1 MWDKLKHTI
10 TSIQWDQFHFLRPAM
25 LYLFIPLAIIV
36 VILIIGNGDGKK
48 WRAVIHPVLR
58 PYMFTRGSSWA
69 ILLPLMLFIIGT
81 GFSILALA
89 GPTWKKKE
97 LPGEKIQAVVLIALD
112 LSRSMLAND
121 IEPNRLERAKFKIS
135 DLLDA
140 NPRARAGLVA
150 FAGSAHPVLPF
161 TSDYKL
167 VKHHAASLVNRII
180 PVQGTNIPVLLSL
193 VDTMLQKIEAPGTI
207 VLMTDEIDANDA
219 VLLENYIQGTRHRME
234 ILLFS
239 TPMGAKVP
247 GHPQVLSKQD
257 PAVIAN
263 LAQDTAITITP
274 LTLDK
279 SDVQGIA
286 ARISKKLV
294 FEKDNK
300 KNEKEWDDMG
310 LLFLLPVLPIALF
323 WFRKGW
329 VIQWCWAGLLL
340 TGLSACGINSKHPD
354 WWYSKD
360 YQGQLLENAGRYE
373 EAAERFENDDHRA
386 VAYFKA
392 GNFEAAADLFAM
404 DSSASASYNRGL
416 ALAKLGRYDEAMNAF
431 GKAISLDPSL
441 QTKVN
446 SSIQQTAAAKE
457 RADSILKYDPAS
469 VSDKIKALSS
479 NKNKEK
485 KDPLKEHKPEGKD
498 EKLSS
503 DTRVKKL
510 PKFGNRAT
518 DETTSNIHRGK
529 EAKTPP
535 KDFQQQ
541 KPGQSSEQILTQQV
555 QHDPSEFLHRRFEL
569 QVKKYYKDIP
579 KSKNSW

>member
-10 TSIQWDQFHFLRPAM
+10 TTFQWDQFHFLRPAM
-25 LYLFIPLAIIV
+25 LYLFIPLAVIV
-36 VILIIGNGDGKK
+36 VMLILGNGDNKK
-48 WRAVIHPVLR
+48 WRKIVQPVLR
-58 PYMFTRGSSWA
+58 PYMFSRGSSWA
-69 ILLPLMLFIIGT
+69 IILPLILFIT
-81 GFSILALA
+81 ATTFSILALA
-89 GPTWKKKE
+89 GPAWKKKE

-112 LSRSMLAND
+112 LSRSMLATD
-121 IEPNRLERAKFKIS
+121 IQPSRLERAKFKIS

-167 VKHHAASLVNRII
+167 VKHHAASLINRII
-180 PVQGTNIPVLLSL
+180 PVQGTNIPVLLGL
-193 VDTMLQKIEAPGTI
+193 ADTMLQKIEAPSTLI
-207 VLMTDEIDANDA
+207 LMTDEIDANDA
-219 VLLENYIQGTRHRME
+219 TLIENYLQGTHHRIE

-239 TPMGAKVP
+239 TPMGAAVP
-247 GHPQVLSKQD
+247 GHPKIISKQD
-257 PAVIAN
+257 PMVIAN
-263 LAQDTAITITP
+263 LAQDSALTITP

-286 ARISKKLV
+286 SRIAKRLV
-294 FEKDNK
+294 FEKDK
-300 KNEKEWDDMG
+300 QKDEKEWDDMG
-310 LLFLLPVLPIALF
+310 LLFMIPVLPITLF

-329 VIQWCWAGLLL
+329 VIQWCCAGLSISMLSSC
-340 TGLSACGINSKHPD
+340 GLHSKHPD

-360 YQGQLLENAGRYE
+360 YQGQLLADAGRYE
-373 EAAERFENDDHRA
+373 EAAERFEDDQHKA
-386 VAYFKA
+386 IAFFKA

-416 ALAKLGRYDEAMNAF
+416 ALARLGRYDEAMDAF
-431 GKAISLDPSL
+431 GKAIHLDPSL
-441 QTKVN
+441 KNKV
-446 SSIQQTAAAKE
+446 SASMQETETAKH
-457 RADSILKYDPAS
+457 RADSVLQYDQAS
-469 VSDKIKALSS
+469 VS
-479 NKNKEK
+479 NKMKDLAGGKKK
-485 KDPLKEHKPEGKD
+485 KDPLKERKAANDD

-510 PKFGNRAT
+510 PKFGNRVT
-518 DETTSNIHRGK
+518 DEVASNIHRGK

-541 KPGQSSEQILTQQV
+541 KPGQTSEQILMQQV
-555 QHDPSEFLHRRFEL
+555 QNDPSEFLHRRFEL
-569 QVKKYYKDIP
+569 QVKRYYKDLP